1 MNWVI
6 EAVGSLHPSLAS
18 LRGGPLWVFLLVVGL
33 TLVFLVGYLIKGVQV
48 GWQLN
53 AAVRGVKALRKPNN
67 CPSPSDVAAV
77 LRWEPLKHLWEEYTD
92 TLHEL
97 RKASSGATILTEIR
111 ATIPA
116 ETMFTRDVLVDSR
129 LFDEF
134 TRHLPG
140 VLTGLGIIGTF
151 AGLLGGLSTFDPSSP
166 ATAVS
171 GLGPL
176 MRGVE
181 HAFVASGMA
190 IGCAMFVVFFSKLTL
205 AYFYLLV
212 ERLNHAIDSLYSTG
226 AGEEYLSRLVKA
238 SESSE
243 AHTAQLKD
251 ALVEDLSKM
260 MANLVDRQIAAH
272 ENATRSLGEKIG
284 DSISTSLA
292 EPMKRMGDAIEQTN
306 KGNGEQV
313 TGMLETLLTGFM
325 AKLEDTFGG
334 QMRGINEQMQK
345 SMDAMTAVQ
354 GSLQGLL
361 ADIKNTNEQATN
373 QMSGKLEDA
382 MKQATENQSL
392 LTQQMREFVGEF
404 RRLASE
410 EQNKSKQAMDDAVM
424 KVLGEVS
431 VAMEALEASRETSAT
446 EERGRNDQLA
456 QKTSELVGGL
466 SGQVE
471 TLLSAVSEQVNK
483 TQRNIEALEHVSL
496 RAIDGMNQGALTM
509 GTAASRFETA
519 GNSVTTVFDKSSK
532 VSDQLTSAASTL
544 QSASLAVQ
552 KGFDQ
557 YDSTRRTVD
566 SQVAALM
573 GLIESAKRE
582 AGISQELVANLKA
595 SAESLREAESSS
607 RAHLEQVNAA
617 LVKAFAD
624 FGSAM
629 VGQVKSSI
637 AETDRHLSQGTGHL
651 NGVVQELAN
660 AVHRM
665 RLS

>member
-1 MNWVI
+1 MNWVS
-6 EAVGSLHPSLAS
+6 ETLGYLHPSLAS
-18 LRGGPLWVFLLVVGL
+18 LRGGPLGVFLIVVGL
-33 TLVFLVGYLIKGVQV
+33 TLIFLVGYVIKATQV
-48 GWQLN
+48 GWQLHS
-53 AAVRGVKALRKPNN
+53 AVRGVRALRRPNSP
-67 CPSPSDVAAV
+67 PSPSDVAAV
-77 LRWEPLKHLWEEYTD
+77 LRWEPLKHLWDEYAD

-97 RKASSGATILTEIR
+97 RKASSSTATLTEIR
-111 ATIPA
+111 ATVPA

-181 HAFVASGMA
+181 HAFVASGVA

-212 ERLNHAIDSLYSTG
+212 ERLHHAIDSLYSTG
-226 AGEEYLSRLVKA
+226 AGEEYLSRLVRA
-238 SESSE
+238 SESNE

-272 ENATRSLGEKIG
+272 ETATRSLGERIG
-284 DSISTSLA
+284 ESISTSLA
-292 EPMKRMGDAIEQTN
+292 EPMKKMGDAMQQTN

-313 TGMLETLLTGFM
+313 TGMLESLLTGFM

-354 GSLQGLL
+354 ASLQGLL
-361 ADIKNTNEQATN
+361 IDIKNTNEQATN

-392 LTQQMREFVGEF
+392 LTEQMREFVGEF

-410 EQNKSKQAMDDAVM
+410 EQSKSKQAMDDAVM

-431 VAMEALEASRETSAT
+431 LAMEAIETTRKTSAT
-446 EERGRNDQLA
+446 EEKGRNEQLS
-456 QKTSELVGGL
+456 QKTTEMVGGL
-466 SGQVE
+466 SGQVDA
-471 TLLSAVSEQVNK
+471 LLSAVSEQVNK
-483 TQRNIEALEHVSL
+483 TQKNIDSLGEVSM
-496 RAIDGMNQGALTM
+496 RAIDGMNQGALTL
-509 GTAASRFETA
+509 GTAAARFELA
-519 GNSVTTVFDKSSK
+519 GNSVTTVFEKSTM
-532 VSDQLTSAASTL
+532 VSDQLISVSSTL
-544 QSASLAVQ
+544 QAASQAVQ
-552 KGFDQ
+552 KGFEQ

-566 SQVAALM
+566 NQVAALM
-573 GLIESAKRE
+573 GLIESAKKE
-582 AGISQELVANLKA
+582 AGVSQELVANLKA
-595 SAESLREAESSS
+595 SAESLRESESTS

-624 FGSAM
+624 FGNAM
-629 VGQVKSSI
+629 VGQVKSTI

-665 RLS
+665 KRN